1 MKLHDIKILSKA
13 YSLSRNSI
21 QKMPILIRARPY
33 EVLTMAAI
41 VIYGVI
47 FSYFTLL
54 KHNAFNSYAW
64 DLGSFNQAF
73 YTTLHEG
80 KLFYYTID
88 LFFNLSGSYFA
99 MHISPILFLLL
110 PFYALYSSPVTLLVA
125 KSFLLALGALP
136 LYFLARELFKD
147 KKAALMLSLA
157 YLLYPP
163 LQGAN
168 WFDFQPQVFLP
179 LLFFSMTYFMIKQRW
194 KLYILFAAL
203 ILLVEEHLAIILFV
217 FAAYF
222 LLRGGIR
229 SLVGSVKSVKMNQS
243 LASLVTM
250 IACLVFFV
258 AAISVKNTF
267 PINPELIK
275 YYKAVSNFRVLGVE
289 NDPLMV
295 LLHALLNPQLAFA
308 ALMYDFP
315 LKFLYIIFLFAPL
328 VFISFKNALTLG
340 TLFLLAPLMLS
351 NYQAYYMIGA
361 HYPLYILAFIFV
373 AAVLSLQR
381 LSAQSRLSILKNILV
396 VSMILA
402 LSISPISPLSKT
414 FVDERLLWY
423 PQVEFPNTED
433 VRSLHEIVNAIPP
446 DASVLAQNHVFPHV
460 SSRINAYT
468 LPPYYFE
475 GAKDYVQLLVN
486 SSQYVIIDLKSPDY
500 MTGLVL
506 AEMTKNDSSFGVYA
520 LGSNSILFKR
530 EYRGQPLF
538 LQNIENR
545 VYAAYRDLT
554 MAIPPSTMTVD
565 PTAESDEIVLC
576 PKGSGECFVFG
587 PYSYLL
593 EGLYEVTFTIKVGEH
608 SDSYLGT
615 VDISD
620 DYGLSVL
627 SKRDIYGF
635 EVNPDQWTNFTLP
648 FSSTRFR
655 IALEYRV
662 ISSGKADISVDR
674 VIVRRVSPNA
684 TVDFGFKTLSGRSL
698 VIDNGNLT
706 DDGFIAH
713 EANDTAGSF
722 WYGPYMHIPPGNY
735 SATFLLKTQETPQ
748 ELNETILTLSISSD
762 FGRNLILEQPLTAE
776 NFTDGGLFERWHSF
790 TFKLTATD
798 PLDNVEFRGMRPSPN
813 CGIYLAYVAIQ
824 RLE

>member
-1 MKLHDIKILSKA
+1 MNHILPITCRKLFLKTR
-13 YSLSRNSI
+13 SLGE
-21 QKMPILIRARPY
+21 KLLCFLRARSY
-33 EVLTMAAI
+33 GIMVILAI
-41 VIYGVI
+41 IVYGVV
-47 FSYFTLL
+47 FSYFTVL
-54 KHNAFNSYAW
+54 KHNVFQSYAW

-80 KLFYYTID
+80 KLFYYTTE

-110 PFYALYSSPVTLLVA
+110 PFYAIYPSPVTLLVT
-125 KSFLLALGALP
+125 KSFILALGALP
-136 LYFLARELFKD
+136 LYFLARELLKD
-147 KKAALMLSLA
+147 KKAALILSLA

-168 WFDFQPQVFLP
+168 WFDFQQQVFLP
-179 LLFFSMTYFMIKQRW
+179 LFFFSMTYFMIKQRW
-194 KLYILFAAL
+194 KPYFLFVAL
-203 ILLVEEHLAIILFV
+203 ILMVEEHLAIILFV

-222 LLRGGIR
+222 LLRGGMR

-243 LASLVTM
+243 LASLATM
-250 IACLVFFV
+250 TACVVFFV
-258 AAISVKNTF
+258 VAISVKNTF
-267 PINPELIK
+267 PINPELME

-289 NDPLMV
+289 NDMLMV
-295 LLHALLNPQLAFA
+295 PLHALLNPQLAFA
-308 ALMYDFP
+308 ALTYDFP

-351 NYQAYYMIGA
+351 NYAAYYMIGV
-361 HYPLYILAFIFV
+361 HYPLYVLALIFV
-373 AAVLSLQR
+373 GAVLSLQR

-396 VSMILA
+396 VSMIFA

-414 FVDERLLWY
+414 FVNEGLLWY
-423 PQVEFPNTED
+423 PQIEFPITED
-433 VRSLHEIVNAIPP
+433 VRSLHEIVNVIPP

-460 SSRINAYT
+460 SSRINAYA
-468 LPPYYFE
+468 LSFYYFE
-475 GAKDYVQLLVN
+475 GAKEYVQLLVN
-486 SSQYVIIDLKSPDY
+486 SSQYVIIDLKSRDY

-538 LQNIENR
+538 LQHIENR
-545 VYAAYRDLT
+545 VYTAYRDLT
-554 MAIPPSTMTVD
+554 VTIPPSTMTVD
-565 PTAESDEIVLC
+565 PTAESDKIVLC
-576 PKGSGECFVFG
+576 PKGSGGCFVFG

-593 EGLYEVTFTIKVGEH
+593 EGSYEVTFTIKVGEH

-635 EVNPDQWTNFTLP
+635 EANTDQWTNFTLSL
-648 FSSTRFR
+648 SSTRFR
-655 IALEYRV
+655 TALEYRV

-674 VIVRRVSPNA
+674 VIIRRVSPNV
-684 TVDFGFKTLSGRSL
+684 TVDFGFKTLSGRNL
-698 VIDNGNLT
+698 AIGNGNLT

-713 EANDTAGSF
+713 EANDTAVSF
-722 WYGPYMHIPPGNY
+722 WYGPYMHIPLGNY
-735 SATFLLKTQETPQ
+735 SATFLLKIQKTPQ

-776 NFTDGGLFERWHSF
+776 NFTNGDLFEQWHSF

-813 CGIYLAYVAIQ
+813 CDIYLAYVAVQ